1 MRVFYS
7 ATRPLL
13 FFAMLCLLPGVLRAQ
28 GSESILIDFDSMNDG
43 VGPSQFSSAVTGEG
57 GEGRWI
63 VETFVESGKRTKV
76 VAQRSAIDANSRF
89 LVCVYEGFTGKDIDL
104 SVRFRPLSGKL
115 DQAGGLVWRYKDAN
129 NYYIVRAN
137 ALENNVVLYK
147 MQNGKRTDLK
157 PAGLSLF
164 SYGKPANVPR
174 GVWNSLRVV
183 AKGQLFSVYLNREH
197 LFDVQDE
204 TFQGAG
210 KVGLWTKA
218 DSVTLFDDL
227 TIAPLNKAH

>member
-1 MRVFYS
+1 MRAFYS

-13 FFAMLCLLPGVLRAQ
+13 FFAMLCLLPGAPGAQ
-28 GSESILIDFDSMNDG
+28 GSERILIDFDSMNAG
-43 VGPSQFSSAVTGEG
+43 IEPPHFSSAVTGEG
-57 GEGRWI
+57 GQGRWI
-63 VETFVESGKRTKV
+63 VEMLSESGKRTKV
-76 VAQRSAIDANSRF
+76 LAQRSAIDANSRF
-89 LVCVYEGFTGKDIDL
+89 LVCVYEEFTGKDIDL

-115 DQAGGLVWRYKDAN
+115 DQAGGIVWRYKDAN

-157 PAGLSLF
+157 PAGSSFL
-164 SYGKPANVPR
+164 SYGKSANVPR
-174 GVWNSLRVV
+174 GVWNSLRIV

-197 LFDVQDE
+197 LFDVEDE

-227 TIAPLNKAH
+227 TIAPLSKAR

>member
-1 MRVFYS
+1 MRVFYF

-13 FFAMLCLLPGVLRAQ
+13 FFAMLCLLSGVLRAQ
-28 GSESILIDFDSMNDG
+28 GSERILIDFDSMNDG

-57 GEGRWI
+57 GQGRWI
-63 VETFVESGKRTKV
+63 VETLVESGKRTKV

-89 LVCVYEGFTGKDIDL
+89 LVCVYEGFTGKDMDL

-157 PAGLSLF
+157 PAGFSLF
-164 SYGKPANVPR
+164 SYGKSANVPR
-174 GVWNSLRVV
+174 GAWNSLRVV

-197 LFDVQDE
+197 LFDIQDE

-227 TIAPLNKAH
+227 TIVPLNKAG